1 MDESKNLISSWIP
14 PPPSIVAPPIDTL
27 AELNK
32 SEAFSPLPADVIVD
46 LAAPLPDIPALS
58 LPEQIS
64 QFPLLGVDEDS
75 SREDE
80 SDEET
85 GQCVW
90 CFELAANNINKP

>member
-1 MDESKNLISSWIP
+1 MDESKNLISSWVP
-14 PPPSIVAPPIDTL
+14 PPASIVAPPIDAVT
-27 AELNK
+27 ELNK
-32 SEAFSPLPADVIVD
+32 SEAFSPLPADIILD

-64 QFPLLGVDEDS
+64 QFPLLGVEEDS

-85 GQCVW
+85 GERVW
-90 CFELAANNINKP
+90 CFELAS